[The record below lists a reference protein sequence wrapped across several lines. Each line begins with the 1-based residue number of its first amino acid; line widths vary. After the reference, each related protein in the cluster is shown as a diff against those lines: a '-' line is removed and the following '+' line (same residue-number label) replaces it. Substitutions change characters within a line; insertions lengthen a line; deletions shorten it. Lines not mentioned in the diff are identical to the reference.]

1 MDGTTE
7 PILAIIG
14 HPIAGNPTQFAL
26 ESGFAA
32 AQMDCRV
39 LSIDLAQD
47 QVAPAIAGMDAM
59 GFRGVW
65 VTPTCQTAVANSL
78 DTAPI
83 ESQTEER
90 TTPILLD
97 FLTRNPLPQSGS
109 AWLPHAV
116 KTQVW
121 AKLASNAL
129 QKRGRGCAKIWWVDA
144 EASLL
149 QTNRLLEKNVLL
161 HQMQQAKQAAW
172 ADWTVDQI
180 EIVEAPSQ
188 IEQGDDDEDQVIVF
202 ARTGE
207 LPAKWQMPD
216 QSVTI
221 DLNENWDVSHL
232 ARWDQIKSSSTG
244 VCIRSA
250 DVHAACLSQL
260 TTLLFGLHVDNEVF
274 LEAIDEY
281 LAV

>member
-26 ESGFAA
+26 ESGFAT

-47 QVAPAIAGMDAM
+47 KVAAAIAGMDAM
-59 GFRGVW
+59 GFQGVW
-65 VTPTCQTAVANSL
+65 VTPACQAAVAKSL
-78 DTAPI
+78 DNASI
-83 ESQTEER
+83 EDSSEEPA
-90 TTPILLD
+90 TPILLD
-97 FLTRNPLPQSGS
+97 FLTRSALPQSDS
-109 AWLPHAV
+109 AWSPHAL

-121 AKLASNAL
+121 AKLASNAI
-129 QKRGRGCAKIWWVDA
+129 QKRNRGCAKLWWVDA
-144 EASLL
+144 AASFSQPNLV
-149 QTNRLLEKNVLL
+149 LEKKVLL
-161 HQMQQAKQAAW
+161 DQMHQVKQAAW
-172 ADWTVDQI
+172 VDWTVDQV
-180 EIVEAPSQ
+180 EIVDVPSQ
-188 IEQGDDDEDQVIVF
+188 IEQGDDDEDHVIVF
-202 ARTGE
+202 ARTPE
-207 LPAKWQMPD
+207 LPLKWRMPN

-221 DLNENWDVSHL
+221 DLNENWDASHL
-232 ARWDQIKSSSTG
+232 ARWDRIKSSSTG